1 MVKLHGRWCGPNW
14 TNNRA
19 IAARDYLLQGG
30 SFRSKCNDRLD
41 CACRTHDKG
50 CASSEKGCSFA
61 DDTKLMRSAQR
72 ILNNPLLMITNPRM
86 YAAARIVRDSMSLVR
101 WTRAR

>member
-14 TNNRA
+14 TNNEA
-19 IAARDYLLQGG
+19 IAARDYLLSGG
-30 SFRSKCNDRLD
+30 SFKTKCNDKLD

-50 CASSEKGCSFA
+50 CASSKKGCSFS
-61 DDTKLMRSAQR
+61 DDTKLMKVAQSITR
-72 ILNNPLLMITNPRM
+72 NPLYAFTNPKM
-86 YAAARIVRDSMSLVR
+86 YAAAFIVRDSMSLVR